1 MTEST
6 VRLTNGQRWTQKKFL
21 DHYIGSTVS
30 GTPTPVGDVPTP
42 VDVDKSW
49 YMAEGPGRYYH
60 PGMFPIINWILNNR
74 SLAPGTYDLATLAKR
89 DSDIKARISNYD
101 RDVRSPDYLLRANVF
116 GNESAKISGRVIVG
130 RDGSKT
136 FRQIE
141 VQPMDTNFD
150 FQHNTWGL
158 ALEPAREV
166 ARRIYDP
173 ENKGIS
179 YDIQYRGP
187 SEAPG
192 QYRGPSEAL
201 GKGRV
206 YDTFTDSQLNGA
218 LRKAAVYPDRMPAG
232 LLSSVTGKP
241 ELPFVDEH
249 RRYLNQASGGQ
260 PPASAAN
267 AGTFAARF
275 PSPASGILPGNDMT
289 NRVAGLAGI
298 DPMNPTRPAQAGGI
312 PRLSGN
318 APVRYVSPANGNHS
332 PASVFESSLPTAQ
345 FVLPGDLKPA
355 GGIADWIAG
364 LAGVDPRSP
373 AQSAPLAQ
381 TDQLRGFYRDDP
393 EQPWTV
399 QGRR

>member
-6 VRLTNGQRWTQKKFL
+6 VRLTNGQRWTQKQFL

-30 GTPTPVGDVPTP
+30 GTPTPVGDAPTP

-49 YMAEGPGRYYH
+49 YMDEGPGRYYH

-74 SLAPGTYDLATLAKR
+74 NLAPGTYDLATLAKQDR
-89 DSDIKARISNYD
+89 DIKARMSNYD

-116 GNESAKISGRVIVG
+116 GNESAKISGRVVVG

-136 FRQIE
+136 FRQVEI
-141 VQPMDTNFD
+141 QPMDTNFD

-179 YDIQYRGP
+179 YDIQYRGS

-218 LRKAAVYPDRMPAG
+218 LRKASVYPDRMPAG

-241 ELPFVDEH
+241 ELLLVDEH
-249 RRYLNQASGGQ
+249 RRYLDQVSGGQ
-260 PPASAAN
+260 SSSSVSKVGAFATRLPSFNSRWNSA
-267 AGTFAARF
+267 
-275 PSPASGILPGNDMT
+275 
-289 NRVAGLAGI
+289 
-298 DPMNPTRPAQAGGI
+298 RPRHGELGRWLGGRGSHG
-312 PRLSGN
+312 PN
-318 APVRYVSPANGNHS
+318 APCADRDFPAVKQCAG
-332 PASVFESSLPTAQ
+332 AIGESGQRQPLTSLRIRINFTGSAICP
-345 FVLPGDLKPA
+345 
-355 GGIADWIAG
+355 
-364 LAGVDPRSP
+364 PR
-373 AQSAPLAQ
+373 
-381 TDQLRGFYRDDP
+381 
-393 EQPWTV
+393 
-399 QGRR
+399 

>member
-1 MTEST
+1 
-6 VRLTNGQRWTQKKFL
+6 
-21 DHYIGSTVS
+21 
-30 GTPTPVGDVPTP
+30 
-42 VDVDKSW
+42 
-49 YMAEGPGRYYH
+49 MAEGPGRYYH

-74 SLAPGTYDLATLAKR
+74 SLAPGTYDLATLAKQ
-89 DSDIKARISNYD
+89 DSDIKAHISNYD

-116 GNESAKISGRVIVG
+116 GNEGAKISGRVVVG

-206 YDTFTDSQLNGA
+206 CDTFTDSQLDGA

-249 RRYLNQASGGQ
+249 QRYLDQVNGGQ
-260 PPASAAN
+260 LPSSAASAA
-267 AGTFAARF
+267 TFAARF
-275 PSPASGILPGNDMT
+275 PSPAGGFPSGNDMT
-289 NRVAGLAGI
+289 HWV
-298 DPMNPTRPAQAGGI
+298 
-312 PRLSGN
+312 
-318 APVRYVSPANGNHS
+318 
-332 PASVFESSLPTAQ
+332 
-345 FVLPGDLKPA
+345 
-355 GGIADWIAG
+355 AG

-373 AQSAPLAQ
+373 AQPAPLTQ

-393 EQPWTV
+393 EQPWMV
-399 QGRR
+399 QRRR